1 MVSIDSCSI
10 ILSEFT
16 GSMKNIDF
24 SSTAIKKAV
33 NAEISQNP
41 VSIYSGF
48 GSVASVLYML
58 LFGFTSPAFALSLGL
73 LLLSGSSFI
82 FNKYFREE
90 VFEKRYVEKL
100 RAELK
105 ANAQEM
111 LDGLKKELNNFN
123 CNEGAK
129 QIDELK
135 EKFES
140 MVSVLNKKL
149 TPGSLV
155 YNRFMGMAEQVYHN
169 GLDNLR
175 QVAAGLDS
183 ISPINKNDI
192 ESRLKK
198 IEPNSQNNPDLLEE
212 LNMLKETLQKRENK
226 MNEVDRL
233 LRQNTIAMAGL
244 DQTAMDIS
252 SMESSGEQAKI
263 EMEDAMNELIR
274 LGQEFKDFKTI

>member
-198 IEPNSQNNPDLLEE
+198 IEPDSQNNPDLLEE

>member
-183 ISPINKNDI
+183 ISPINKNDT

>member
-1 MVSIDSCSI
+1 
-10 ILSEFT
+10 
-16 GSMKNIDF
+16 MKDIDF
-24 SSTAIKKAV
+24 SSIAIKKAV
-33 NAEISQNP
+33 NGEISQNP
-41 VSIYSGF
+41 VSIYSGL
-48 GSVASVLYML
+48 GSVASVVYMV
-58 LFGFTSPAFALSLGL
+58 LFGLSPPAFALSLGL

-82 FNKYFREE
+82 FNKFFREE

-100 RAELK
+100 RSELK

-111 LDGLKKELNNFN
+111 LDGLRNELNIYN
-123 CNEGAK
+123 CKEGAK
-129 QIDELK
+129 QIDALK

-149 TPGSLV
+149 NPGSLV

-169 GLDNLR
+169 GLDNLK

-183 ISPINKNDI
+183 ISPINKNEI
-192 ESRLKK
+192 EARLKK
-198 IEPNSQNNPDLLEE
+198 IETASESNPDLIKEM
-212 LNMLKETLQKRENK
+212 NMLKETLQKRENK

-244 DQTAMDIS
+244 DQSAMDIS

-263 EMEDAMNELIR
+263 EMEDAMNELLR
-274 LGQEFKDFKTI
+274 LGEEFKDFKTS

>member
-1 MVSIDSCSI
+1 
-10 ILSEFT
+10 
-16 GSMKNIDF
+16 MKNIDF
-24 SSTAIKKAV
+24 SSTAVKKAV

-41 VSIYSGF
+41 VSIYSGL
-48 GSVASVLYML
+48 GSVASVLYMV
-58 LFGFTSPAFALSLGL
+58 LFGVTSPAFALSLGL

-82 FNKYFREE
+82 FNKFFREE
-90 VFEKRYVEKL
+90 VFEKKYVEKL
-100 RAELK
+100 RYELQ

-111 LDGLKKELNNFN
+111 LDGLRNELKSFN
-123 CNEGAK
+123 CEEGAK
-129 QIDELK
+129 QIDALK

-149 TPGSLV
+149 NPGSLV

-169 GLDNLR
+169 GLDNLK

-183 ISPINKNDI
+183 ISPINKI
-192 ESRLKK
+192 EIDARLKNL
-198 IEPNSQNNPDLLEE
+198 EPESQTNPDLQTEM
-212 LNMLKETLQKRENK
+212 NMLRETLQKREDK
-226 MNEVDRL
+226 MKEVDRL

-274 LGQEFKDFKTI
+274 LGKEFKDFKTT